1 MIAMGL
7 FILLMPAACATFAGF
22 VVWAS
27 NRSQVLDDGQLIR
40 HFLLFLAISMAL
52 VWGISRTDAVRL
64 RIDPQ
69 FKLMTE
75 MQAHPV
81 HIAIKR
87 GTPDD
92 LKKLEVFL
100 VQQVSQGR
108 NLDAAFVQAR
118 PLLTDMAGRWLGYAD
133 SKTTLMWARLTVESL
148 MELQAQDPQLCYQA
162 LSLKPSTQQPQKQP
176 QTQPQRPSFSAGNSN
191 AFQRAVVEVY
201 GSAGRGLRH
210 QHPASDRPPEFN
222 EVSLEYRTIMGVI
235 AQRFGQPM
243 AELLT
248 KKAFIEAPAE
258 PAEKVCAAMIFQ
270 LEAMQARPP
279 AMAVRLLLSNNSGLT
294 D

>member
-1 MIAMGL
+1 MMALYFLFLPTVCAAM
-7 FILLMPAACATFAGF
+7 AGT
-22 VVWAS
+22 VIWTT
-27 NRSQVLDDGQLIR
+27 NRSQVLDDNRLIR
-40 HFLLFLAISMAL
+40 QFILWFAICIALA
-52 VWGISRTDAVRL
+52 WGLTKTDAVRL

-69 FKLMTE
+69 FRLMTE
-75 MQAHPV
+75 MQAHPLYV
-81 HIAIKR
+81 AIKR

-92 LKKLEVFL
+92 LKKLEIFL
-100 VQQVSQGR
+100 AQQVSQGR
-108 NLDAAFVQAR
+108 KLDAAFVQAR

-148 MELQAQDPQLCYQA
+148 KELHAQDPLLCYQA
-162 LSLKPSTQQPQKQP
+162 LSLKPSTQQPQKRP
-176 QTQPQRPSFSAGNSN
+176 QTQPQRPSFSADNSN

-201 GSAGRGLRH
+201 ESAGRGLHH
-210 QHPASDRPPEFN
+210 QHPPSDQPPDFN
-222 EVSLEYRTIMGVI
+222 EVSLEYRTIMEVI